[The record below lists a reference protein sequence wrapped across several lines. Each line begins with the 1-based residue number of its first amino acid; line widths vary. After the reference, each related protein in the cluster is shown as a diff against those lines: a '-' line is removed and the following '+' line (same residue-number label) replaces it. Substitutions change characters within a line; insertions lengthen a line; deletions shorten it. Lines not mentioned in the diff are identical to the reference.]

1 MKYLLYRLYR
11 FTYVFKKW
19 RARRFTK
26 FGRAVLAGLIV
37 SAIVGLDTKQT
48 MAYQV
53 FTMLVS
59 VLVIEMVFSLF
70 FRFRFQAIRTLP
82 RFGSTGDPLQYRV
95 VVQNLTGRIQR
106 GLWLFENF
114 EVVCPDYKEYLG
126 ASEPRESKRNAFD
139 RALGYYRW
147 LWLVSSKQPA
157 TTEAVELPDLLP
169 HSKTEVVINLVPLQR
184 GVIRLSGLTVA
195 RPGPLGLFNACKMLA
210 LPQSVVILPKRYNLP
225 PVSLAGSRRY
235 QSGGVALASSVGDSE
250 EFIAL
255 RDYRS
260 GDPLR
265 RIHWKSWAK
274 VGKPVVKEYQDEFF
288 LRHALILDTFQNAGY
303 SDILEEAVSI
313 AASLACQIQTRES
326 LLDLMFVGTDA
337 YCFTSGRGLGG
348 TDKIL
353 EILAGVVACRDKS
366 FGYLTPVVAGR
377 AAQLSSC
384 ICILLA
390 WDAERKKL
398 VEHLRGLD
406 IPTLVLVITDGDEQ
420 AYDLDPGPMMDEAHN
435 FHRLTL
441 DRIQQGLMSI

>member
-1 MKYLLYRLYR
+1 MKYLLYQLYR
-11 FTYVFKKW
+11 FTYIFKKW
-19 RARRFTK
+19 RAKRFTK

-48 MAYQV
+48 VAYQA
-53 FTMLVS
+53 FTLLVS
-59 VLVIEMVFSLF
+59 VLVIEMVSSLF
-70 FRFRFQAIRTLP
+70 FHFRFRATRTLP

-95 VVQNLTGRIQR
+95 VVQNLTGRVQR
-106 GLWLFENF
+106 GLWLSENF
-114 EVVCPDYKEYLG
+114 KVVCPDYKEYLG

-147 LWLVSSKQPA
+147 LWLASRKQPA
-157 TTEAVELPDLLP
+157 TTEAVKLPDLQP
-169 HSKTEVVINLVPLQR
+169 HSKTEITVNLVPSQR
-184 GVIRLSGLTVA
+184 GVIRLTGLTVA

-210 LPQSVVILPKRYNLP
+210 LQQSVVILPKRYNLP
-225 PVSLAGSRRY
+225 PVNLAGSRRY

-288 LRHALILDTFQNAGY
+288 LRHALILDTFQDASY
-303 SDILEEAVSI
+303 SDTLEEAVSI
-313 AASLACQIQTRES
+313 AASLACQIQTQES

-337 YCFTSGRGLGG
+337 YCFTAGRGLAG

-384 ICILLA
+384 ICIMLA
-390 WDAERKKL
+390 WDEERKKL
-398 VEHLRGLD
+398 VEHLRGLG
-406 IPTLVLVITDGDEQ
+406 IPTLVIVIANAEDAGS
-420 AYDLDPGPMMDEAHN
+420 DLDPGPMIDEPHN